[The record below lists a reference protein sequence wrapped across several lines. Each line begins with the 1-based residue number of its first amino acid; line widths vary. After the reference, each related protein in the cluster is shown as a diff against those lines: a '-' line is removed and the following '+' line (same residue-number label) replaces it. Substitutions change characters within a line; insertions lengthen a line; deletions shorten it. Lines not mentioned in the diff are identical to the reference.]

1 MMPILRKYKTSKE
14 VQGDCKTMEPKK
26 AFTRESQ
33 RPCAKTQE
41 TLRVLQ
47 PGKETYA
54 NNSTCYI
61 RALFKIL

>member
-1 MMPILRKYKTSKE
+1 MPILRKHKTSKT
-14 VQGDCKTMEPKK
+14 VQSDCKTMEPKK

-47 PGKETYA
+47 PGKEIHV
-54 NNSTCYI
+54 NNATGHIQASS
-61 RALFKIL
+61 KIL

>member
-14 VQGDCKTMEPKK
+14 VQGDCKTMESKK

-47 PGKETYA
+47 PGKENHA
-54 NNSTCYI
+54 NNATGHI
-61 RALFKIL
+61 HALSKIL